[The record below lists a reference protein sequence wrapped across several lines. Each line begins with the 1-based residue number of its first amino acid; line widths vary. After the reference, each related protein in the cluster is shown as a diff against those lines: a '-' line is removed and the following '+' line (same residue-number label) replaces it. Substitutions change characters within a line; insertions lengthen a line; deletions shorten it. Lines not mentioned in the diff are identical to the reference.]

1 MVALF
6 ALTGT
11 TALSHSASLAEVAL
25 EAKFVMR
32 YAKIKPKAKLARLMF
47 R

>member
-1 MVALF
+1 MVELS

-11 TALSHSASLAEVAL
+11 TASSHSASLVEVEL